1 MDCFYAAVELLDRP
15 DLVGKPVA
23 VGGRPEGRGV
33 ITTASY
39 EARKFGVKSAIPSS
53 RAIRLCPQLI
63 IIPHNF
69 EKYRKASRQVRA
81 IMERFT
87 DKIEPLSLDEAYLDV
102 TDCTDFGNSATLIA
116 QEIRRLIFEETGLT
130 ASAGIAPNKFLA
142 KVACEWNKPN
152 GQKVIKPS
160 EIDAFVKDLPVEKL
174 FGVGKVTAEKMHSL
188 GYKTCG
194 DLQKRSIAEL
204 TQHFGSWAVTLYD
217 NARGICNRRV
227 ETSSERKSLSVENTF
242 SHDLSDLKACLAELP
257 ELYNDWLE
265 RIYKRELGAQV
276 RGAFVKLKF
285 HDFETTTHE
294 KATKGLPK
302 IQVFEELLTEAFER
316 GGRPVRLIGIGG
328 RFGSTS
334 SKPKSRA
341 QLKLL

>member
-23 VGGRPEGRGV
+23 VGGRPQGRGV
-33 ITTASY
+33 ITTATY

-69 EKYRKASRQVRA
+69 EKYKKASREVRA

-102 TDCTDFGNSATLIA
+102 TDCNHFGNSATLIA
-116 QEIRRLIFEETGLT
+116 KEIRRLIFEETRLT

-160 EIDAFVKDLPVEKL
+160 EIDDFVKDLPVEKL

-188 GYKTCG
+188 GFKTCG

-217 NARGICNRRV
+217 NSRGICNREV
-227 ETSSERKSLSVENTF
+227 DTSSERKSLSVENTF
-242 SHDLSDLKACLAELP
+242 SSDLVDLKACLAELP

-294 KATKGLPK
+294 KASKGLPK
-302 IQVFEELLTEAFER
+302 IQVFEELLKEAFER

-328 RFGSTS
+328 RFGTTS